1 MHPFNLAC
9 HEEDIHV
16 CHINSTRIW
25 HSQNYQCNVMSS
37 SKCQLYLRHTET
49 QNLVLFVKILCF
61 PLSLFCSTITF
72 LFHFPPGGA
81 DVDLDAILG
90 ELCELETQLNE
101 SIAKGEK
108 KNSATETGPAITPE
122 KKNSVKE
129 FTPAVVKP
137 SDVNFDST
145 NDLDLQLLS
154 ALSELSAIA
163 GGTFDDNVDIG
174 GSTCPTSRTDVPTE
188 RNESA
193 TSSRFRRPSSD
204 YNDETRSKQN
214 DAVVTTTMRPVSGG
228 SIGNTRQL
236 SVDACMHDSSP
247 DGGDADS
254 AFSDNASLP
263 SSGSHVSVATT
274 SSQNSA
280 SSSGVGVSSSPVPVS
295 QCGGGRFVI
304 DSK

>member
-1 MHPFNLAC
+1 MYCPAIKF
-9 HEEDIHV
+9 
-16 CHINSTRIW
+16 
-25 HSQNYQCNVMSS
+25 
-37 SKCQLYLRHTET
+37 
-49 QNLVLFVKILCF
+49 LFRF
-61 PLSLFCSTITF
+61 PL
-72 LFHFPPGGA
+72 GGA

-90 ELCELETQLNE
+90 ELCELETQLNV
-101 SIAKGEK
+101 SLAKGEK
-108 KNSATETGPAITPE
+108 KNSATETGPAITS
-122 KKNSVKE
+122 KKRNSVKE
-129 FTPAVVKP
+129 SGPAVVKA
-137 SDVNFDST
+137 SDLNFDSN

-163 GGTFDDNVDIG
+163 GGTFDDNGDIG
-174 GSTCPTSRTDVPTE
+174 GSTCPDSTSRIDATTE
-188 RNESA
+188 RNDYEPA

-204 YNDETRSKQN
+204 YNNETRSKQN
-214 DAVVTTTMRPVSGG
+214 GTVVTTTMRPVSGG
-228 SIGNTRQL
+228 SIGHARQL

-295 QCGGGRFVI
+295 
-304 DSK
+304 

>member
-1 MHPFNLAC
+1 MCVKL
-9 HEEDIHV
+9 
-16 CHINSTRIW
+16 STI
-25 HSQNYQCNVMSS
+25 SS
-37 SKCQLYLRHTET
+37 SHSVST
-49 QNLVLFVKILCF
+49 QNLVSFVKILHCPMCCPAVKFLFLF
-61 PLSLFCSTITF
+61 PL
-72 LFHFPPGGA
+72 GGA

-101 SIAKGEK
+101 SMQKSEK
-108 KNSATETGPAITPE
+108 NNSAKETGSAIMPE
-122 KKNSVKE
+122 KKNLVKE

-137 SDVNFDST
+137 ADVNFDST

-163 GGTFDDNVDIG
+163 GGTFDDNADIG
-174 GSTCPTSRTDVPTE
+174 GSTCPSTSRTDSTTG
-188 RNESA
+188 RNEYESA
-193 TSSRFRRPSSD
+193 TSSRFWRPSSD
-204 YNDETRSKQN
+204 YETRSKQN
-214 DAVVTTTMRPVSGG
+214 GAVIMGTSSNQIRPVSGG
-228 SIGNTRQL
+228 SIDNARQL

-295 QCGGGRFVI
+295 YFNLSYCVFTAEI
-304 DSK
+304 AF

>member
-1 MHPFNLAC
+1 MCYP
-9 HEEDIHV
+9 
-16 CHINSTRIW
+16 
-25 HSQNYQCNVMSS
+25 
-37 SKCQLYLRHTET
+37 
-49 QNLVLFVKILCF
+49 
-61 PLSLFCSTITF
+61 TIKF
-72 LFHFPPGGA
+72 LFFYPLGGA

-101 SIAKGEK
+101 SMQKSEK
-108 KNSATETGPAITPE
+108 KSSAKETGPAITPE

-163 GGTFDDNVDIG
+163 GGTFDDNADIG
-174 GSTCPTSRTDVPTE
+174 GSTCPTTSRTDSKTE
-188 RNESA
+188 RNEYESA
-193 TSSRFRRPSSD
+193 ASSRFRRPSSD

-214 DAVVTTTMRPVSGG
+214 DAVVTTMMRPVSGG
-228 SIGNTRQL
+228 SIGNARQL

-295 QCGGGRFVI
+295 GI
-304 DSK
+304 